1 MTTGYLLTC
10 GTSLLGN
17 LRSPDPD
24 RPVGAVLTG
33 ALEDV
38 ADEVRAAISPPR
50 GGQFTYEPT
59 IDRVLCD
66 FARLRGVA
74 MRITAEGTV
83 APDLRELGA
92 ELESVVRRM
101 LGQGPEGSQE
111 LRPEDP
117 IALIVSD
124 TREGITCGL
133 LIASM
138 TGRAIRVLTHG
149 GTPDETVTDWD
160 VEVRP
165 SHPDIPPEAAP
176 FDVYVIPGLAATA
189 EGAISEAAPWL
200 AGALARTVGGVDV
213 ALGDAW
219 PNVEQSQAEIS
230 GGFKATLPLV
240 HALLEYCAALRTAR
254 PITCVLR
261 HESAPDVWIRAGLRS
276 LTGDELAQRLEE
288 LRDVRRGVMPET
300 RLLRGFGWRNSDTSG
315 GGRPELTPEGYGIL
329 AFPEP

>member
-17 LRSPDPD
+17 LRRPDPD
-24 RPVGAVLTG
+24 KPVGAVLAG

-38 ADEVRAAISPPR
+38 APEVRAAISPSHE
-50 GGQFTYEPT
+50 GQFTYEPT
-59 IDRVLCD
+59 IDRVLHD
-66 FARLRGVA
+66 FAGLRGVA

-83 APDLRELGA
+83 APDLRALGA
-92 ELESVVRRM
+92 ELESLVRRM
-101 LGQGPEGSQE
+101 LGQGPLGSQE

-124 TREGITCGL
+124 TREGLTCGL

-138 TGRAIRVLTHG
+138 TGRAMRLLQHG
-149 GTPDETVTDWD
+149 GDPTETVKGWH
-160 VEVRP
+160 VEEREA
-165 SHPDIPPEAAP
+165 HPATPAGAAP
-176 FDVYVIPGLAATA
+176 FDVYVIPGLAATS
-189 EGAISEAAPWL
+189 ESAISEAAPWL

-213 ALGDAW
+213 DPGDAW
-219 PNVEQSQAEIS
+219 PKVEQSQAEIS

-276 LTGDELAQRLEE
+276 LTRDELAQRLEE
-288 LRDVRRGVMPET
+288 LREVRLGMTPET
-300 RLLRGFGWRNSDTSG
+300 RLLRGFGWRNSDRMD